1 VIEINWTIWLQ
12 FANFMVLLLVLNV
25 LLYRPLRD
33 VMNRRR
39 ATVDG
44 KHQRARDLE
53 AQIEEKMERYQAQ
66 LQDAKSKGAREKAS
80 MRQEAGKEESV
91 ILAEARSQ
99 ATDELQKIKNKVAA
113 EAGEAAEALKSQTR
127 ELASL
132 VAAKVLGRAL

>member
-1 VIEINWTIWLQ
+1 MIEINWTILLQ
-12 FANFMVLLLVLNV
+12 FANFVVLLLILNV

-44 KHQRARDLE
+44 RHQRARDLE
-53 AQIEEKMERYQAQ
+53 AQIEEKMERYQGK
-66 LQDAKSKGAREKAS
+66 LQDAKSKGAQEKAT
-80 MRQEAGKEESV
+80 MRQEAAKEEAA
-91 ILAEARSQ
+91 ILAEAHGQ
-99 ATDELQKIKNKVAA
+99 ATGQLQKIKTKVAA

-127 ELASL
+127 ELAAQ